1 MRLVLLIRVLS
12 LEEEVVTKFQMR
24 MVGLLLLMLCVGVV
38 WLRLVSFTGS
48 VTAQSATPAIQLIPV
63 ASGLSSPVYLTSAR
77 DGSNRLFI
85 IEQPGRILLLP
96 PGATAPLAT
105 PFLDIRTKISFGGE
119 RGLLGLAFH
128 PQYATNRRFF
138 VNYTRTGDGATVVS
152 EFKASAANPNVAD
165 TTETILLTVA
175 QPFSNHNGGWIDF
188 GPDGFLYIG
197 LGDGG
202 SANDPG
208 NRSQNVEDLLGK
220 MLRIDVNTPNGA
232 IPYSSPSSNPFFG
245 ATPGRDEIYATGLR
259 NPWRCAF
266 DRVTGEL
273 YAGDVGQGQIEEIS
287 IIELGKNYGWR
298 VFEGTRC
305 TNLGPAACN
314 AAQYAPPLLEYNHSG
329 GRCSVTGGY
338 VYRGTQGSL
347 PVGTYVFGEYCTGE
361 IFLWQNNAMRVLLD
375 TTQAI
380 AAFGEDEAGEIY
392 VVNLQGTI
400 HRIAA
405 PGAATTVS
413 AASYRNNPLATDGIV
428 TAFGQNFATTT
439 QAAPT
444 GTALPTTLAGASI
457 TITDAL
463 NVARTAPLFFVS
475 PTQINFQV
483 PQGTAPGAAN
493 LAFRNTNGTL
503 SLGTANIANI
513 APALF
518 AANASGR
525 GLAAAVIQRTRAD
538 GSQSFEPVAR
548 FDTTQ
553 NQFVAVPIDLGAAT
567 DRVFLVMF
575 GSGFRYRSALSAVG
589 VTLGGT
595 AAPVSFAGAQG
606 SFIGLD
612 QVNIELPRSLAG
624 RGELDVVLT
633 VDGQTANTVR
643 VSVR

>member
-1 MRLVLLIRVLS
+1 MRLVILIRVLS

-24 MVGLLLLMLCVGVV
+24 IVGLLLLVLCVGIV
-38 WLRLVSFTGS
+38 WLRLVTFTGP
-48 VTAQSATPAIQLIPV
+48 VAAQSATPTIQLIPV

-188 GPDGFLYIG
+188 GPEGFLYIG

-208 NRSQNVEDLLGK
+208 NRSQNIEDLLGK

-266 DRVTGEL
+266 DRATGEL

-413 AASYRNNPLATDGIV
+413 AASYRSNPLATDGIV

-538 GSQSFEPVAR
+538 GSQRFEPIAR
-548 FDTTQ
+548 FDTAQ

-612 QVNIELPRSLAG
+612 QANIELPRSLAG

>member
-85 IEQPGRILLLP
+85 IEQPGRILWLP

-525 GLAAAVIQRTRAD
+525 GLAAAVVQRTRAD

-612 QVNIELPRSLAG
+612 QANIELPRSLAG

>member
-1 MRLVLLIRVLS
+1 M
-12 LEEEVVTKFQMR
+12 TKFQLR
-24 MVGLLLLMLCVGVV
+24 IVGLLLLVLCVGVV

-96 PGATAPLAT
+96 PGASAPLAT

-525 GLAAAVIQRTRAD
+525 GLAAAVVQRTRAD

-612 QVNIELPRSLAG
+612 QANIELPRSLAG

>member
-1 MRLVLLIRVLS
+1 MRLVILIRVLS
-12 LEEEVVTKFQMR
+12 LEEEVVTKFQLR
-24 MVGLLLLMLCVGVV
+24 IVGLLLLVLCVGVV

-525 GLAAAVIQRTRAD
+525 GLAAAVVQRTRAD

-612 QVNIELPRSLAG
+612 QANIELPRSLAG

>member
-1 MRLVLLIRVLS
+1 M
-12 LEEEVVTKFQMR
+12 TKFQMR

-96 PGATAPLAT
+96 PGASAPLAT

-525 GLAAAVIQRTRAD
+525 GLAAAVVQRTRAD

>member
-1 MRLVLLIRVLS
+1 MRLVILIRVLS
-12 LEEEVVTKFQMR
+12 LEEEVVTKFQLR
-24 MVGLLLLMLCVGVV
+24 IVGLLLLVLCVGVV

-96 PGATAPLAT
+96 PGASAPLAT

-525 GLAAAVIQRTRAD
+525 GLAAAVVQRTRAD

-612 QVNIELPRSLAG
+612 QANIELPRSLAG

>member
-1 MRLVLLIRVLS
+1 MRLVILIRVLS

-38 WLRLVSFTGS
+38 WLRLVSFTGL

-208 NRSQNVEDLLGK
+208 NRSQNIEDLLGK

-483 PQGTAPGAAN
+483 PQGTAPGTAN

-612 QVNIELPRSLAG
+612 QANIELPRSLAG

>member
-1 MRLVLLIRVLS
+1 MRLVILIRVLS

-38 WLRLVSFTGS
+38 WLRLVSFTGL

-612 QVNIELPRSLAG
+612 QANIELPRSLAG

>member
-1 MRLVLLIRVLS
+1 MRLVILIRVLS

-24 MVGLLLLMLCVGVV
+24 MVGLLLLVLCVGVV
-38 WLRLVSFTGS
+38 WLRLASFTGS

-152 EFKASAANPNVAD
+152 EFKASAANANVAD

-525 GLAAAVIQRTRAD
+525 GLAAAVVQRTRAD

-548 FDTTQ
+548 FDTSQ

-606 SFIGLD
+606 DFIGLD

>member
-525 GLAAAVIQRTRAD
+525 GLAAAVVQRTRAD

>member
-525 GLAAAVIQRTRAD
+525 GLAAAVVQRTRAD

-612 QVNIELPRSLAG
+612 QANIELPRSLAG

>member
-612 QVNIELPRSLAG
+612 QANIELPRSLAG

>member
-1 MRLVLLIRVLS
+1 M
-12 LEEEVVTKFQMR
+12 
-24 MVGLLLLMLCVGVV
+24 
-38 WLRLVSFTGS
+38 
-48 VTAQSATPAIQLIPV
+48 
-63 ASGLSSPVYLTSAR
+63 
-77 DGSNRLFI
+77 
-85 IEQPGRILLLP
+85 
-96 PGATAPLAT
+96 
-105 PFLDIRTKISFGGE
+105 
-119 RGLLGLAFH
+119 
-128 PQYATNRRFF
+128 
-138 VNYTRTGDGATVVS
+138 NYTRTGDGATVVS

-483 PQGTAPGAAN
+483 PQGTAPGTAN

-612 QVNIELPRSLAG
+612 QANIELPRSLAG

>member
-24 MVGLLLLMLCVGVV
+24 MVGLLLLVLCVGVV
-38 WLRLVSFTGS
+38 WLRLVSFTGL

-208 NRSQNVEDLLGK
+208 NRSQNIEDLLGK

-347 PVGTYVFGEYCTGE
+347 PAGTYVFGEYCTGE

-405 PGAATTVS
+405 PGTATTVS

-525 GLAAAVIQRTRAD
+525 GLAAAVVQRTRAD

-624 RGELDVVLT
+624 RGELDAVLT